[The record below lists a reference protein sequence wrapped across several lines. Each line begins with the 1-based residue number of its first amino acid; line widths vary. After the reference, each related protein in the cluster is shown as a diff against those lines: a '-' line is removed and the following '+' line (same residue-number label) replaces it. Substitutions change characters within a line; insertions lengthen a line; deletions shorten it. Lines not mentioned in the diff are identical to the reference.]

1 MRKYFG
7 TDGVRGK
14 ANIFPMTADFALKL
28 GMAAAKIFKNGNKK
42 HKIVIGKDT
51 RISGYMFENAIV
63 SGICSMGVDA
73 IIVGVLPTPAIA
85 FITRSLRADA
95 GVVISASHNLYYDNG
110 IKFFSSDGF
119 KLPDMLEI
127 EMERLLDE
135 NLEFE
140 SFEDVGKAYR
150 IETAI
155 GRYVEYA
162 KASFDKKYDLKGLK
176 IVIDCA
182 NGAAYKVAPMAISE
196 LGADI
201 VIINDRPNGKN
212 INENCGAVY
221 PDQLCQ
227 TVKDVKA
234 DVGISFDGDAD
245 RVIFCDENGELVDGD
260 LILGICAKDMK
271 SEGILNK
278 NTIVATV
285 MSNIGF
291 EKSLKREGI
300 NVVRSQVG
308 DRYVLEEMLKGGFNL
323 GGEQSGHIIFL
334 DYNTTGDGLIS
345 ALQLLKVM
353 VKTRRPLSELKSFIS
368 LYPQVLENVDVHY
381 KRPLDE
387 MKGTLKIIKSIEEK
401 LKGQGRIFVR
411 YSGTENKL
419 RVMVEGEDLKTI
431 KAYCDEVIQI
441 ALDEIKV
448 IDK

>member
-162 KASFDKKYDLKGLK
+162 KASFDKRYDLKGLK
-176 IVIDCA
+176 IVLDCA

-201 VIINDRPNGKN
+201 VVINDRPNGKN

-387 MKGTLKIIKSIEEK
+387 MKGTLKKIKYIEEK

-448 IDK
+448 IEK

>member
-73 IIVGVLPTPAIA
+73 VIVGVLPTPAIA

-95 GVVISASHNLYYDNG
+95 GVVISASHNLYCDNG
-110 IKFFSSDGF
+110 IKFFSSEGY
-119 KLPDMLEI
+119 KLPDMLEF

-135 NLEFE
+135 NLECA
-140 SFEDVGKAYR
+140 SPEDVGKAYR

-176 IVIDCA
+176 IVLDCA

-201 VIINDRPNGKN
+201 VVINDRPNGKN

-221 PDQLCQ
+221 PDKLCQ
-227 TVKDVKA
+227 MVKDVKA

-260 LILGICAKDMK
+260 FILGICAKDMK

-278 NTIVATV
+278 STIVATV
-285 MSNIGF
+285 MSNVGF
-291 EKSLKREGI
+291 EKSLKKEGI

-323 GGEQSGHIIFL
+323 GGEQSGHIIFS

-345 ALQLLKVM
+345 ALQLLKIL
-353 VKTRRPLSELKSFIS
+353 VKTGRPLSELKSFIS
-368 LYPQVLENVDVHY
+368 LYPQVLKNVEVPY

-387 MKGTLKIIKSIEEK
+387 MRVTFKKIKSIEEK

-419 RVMVEGEDLKTI
+419 RVMVEGEDLKI
-431 KAYCDEVIQI
+431 IEAYCDEVIQI
-441 ALDEIKV
+441 ALDEIKAS
-448 IDK
+448 DK